1 MMNFKSTLWAL
12 AFACAAVSCSD
23 ELADGPNNNNE
34 SEEQGEGVYVTV
46 NVTSAFNPVTKANDE
61 GKGEDGNGDL
71 EDSDKESAV
80 NDVNIFLIP
89 CGDGYSAKMT
99 SNDLTIVNGEESTAI
114 ASGFTKDLQPAT
126 GAIEHHDAVATVK
139 LSVPELDAWYH
150 VVTVAN
156 AGKELGF
163 ETLGALRDYLQTS
176 VWSGENK
183 FGEAHSFIMTTHQMW
198 QAGMGGSDLFVTAE
212 NSDPNHPAETTAY
225 VERLAARIDM
235 QLKADLVQEE
245 GASLTGNSNTTDKVK
260 ITGYQVINQLIGGT
274 YLLKRVTA
282 NTAAVDGNISD
293 ITGPHP
299 CPYLS
304 DEVWVSGVN
313 SSFNYVLD
321 PWTKKKTFTA
331 SDDNASF
338 PISIPNGDSYYVLE
352 NSNYVEKAEN
362 AVPID
367 LNGEGGLYKN
377 HFHEGMNTAEFM
389 NFNKV
394 VDDEENNLVS
404 TTESEFTPILYTQE
418 NTMTANQQ
426 KNGFSTGVIFEAEY
440 APEHVSQYEETNGSV
455 SSEVDYKK
463 GSSFLVADYG
473 RTGTTETGSGA
484 SSTITPSRKLS
495 ADMRT
500 IAALGL
506 KAGSDETIVK
516 AMFTDDT
523 PDWSTK
529 TQENVQKV
537 VSDMSGGPLVVAF
550 KEYLQG
556 KLDGIKDEDG
566 SRFDDVKTSLTWD
579 KFVEASHTSTNGI
592 AYVPSMD
599 ELANGVTTGTKKTA
613 IKVREE
619 LAKDYNIA
627 YYAAGEFGGKSYY
640 KYWIKHDP
648 LADNSTMGVMEF
660 AIVRNNVYQLQVN
673 GIKDLGDPLPFTP
686 GKDDPNNPDKET
698 EIYILINLYVKNWV
712 VRSNGGI
719 IL

>member
-1 MMNFKSTLWAL
+1 MNFKSTLWAL
-12 AFACAAVSCSD
+12 AFACVAVSCSD
-23 ELADGPNNNNE
+23 DVDDGLNNG

-156 AGKELGF
+156 AGKDLGF
-163 ETLGALRDYLQTS
+163 ETLGALRDYLQTK

-183 FGEAHSFIMTTHQMW
+183 YGEANSFIMTTHQMW
-198 QAGMGGSDLFVTAE
+198 QAGVGGSDLFVTAE

-260 ITGYQVINQLIGGT
+260 ITGYQVINQLVGGT

-282 NTAAVDGNISD
+282 NTAAVDGNING
-293 ITGPHP
+293 ITNSHP
-299 CPYLS
+299 YPYLS

-313 SSFNYVLD
+313 PCFNYVLD

-338 PISIPNGDSYYVLE
+338 PTSISNGDSYYVLE
-352 NSNYVEKAEN
+352 NSNYVEKAVN
-362 AVPID
+362 TVPIN

-440 APEHVSQYEETNGSV
+440 APGKVSQYDETNGNVETPSYDDLDSKAFV
-455 SSEVDYKK
+455 
-463 GSSFLVADYG
+463 VADFA
-473 RTGTTETGSGA
+473 RTGTSSTEGG
-484 SSTITPSRKLS
+484 STITPSRVLS
-495 ADMRT
+495 ADLRT

-506 KAGSDETIVK
+506 KEGSNENIVK
-516 AMFTDDT
+516 AMFNESGDWTSITSKDD
-523 PDWSTK
+523 
-529 TQENVQKV
+529 VQKV

-550 KEYLQG
+550 KKYLQG

-566 SRFDDVKTSLTWD
+566 SRFDDVKISLTWN
-579 KFVEASHTSTNGI
+579 KFVEASHTSDDI

-599 ELANGVTTGTKKTA
+599 ELANGVTTGTKKTG
-613 IKVREE
+613 IEVREE
-619 LAKDYNIA
+619 LAKNYNIA
-627 YYAAGEFGGKSYY
+627 YYAGGKFGGKSYY

-648 LADNSTMGVMEF
+648 LADNGKMGVMEF

-712 VRSNGGI
+712 VRSNSGI

>member
-1 MMNFKSTLWAL
+1 MNFKSTLWAL

-23 ELADGPNNNNE
+23 DVDDGLNNG

-198 QAGMGGSDLFVTAE
+198 QAGVGGSDLFVTAE

-235 QLKADLVQEE
+235 QFKSDLVSETGMSPTGLSGDEE
-245 GASLTGNSNTTDKVK
+245 SKLADKVK
-260 ITGYQVINQLIGGT
+260 ITGYQVVNQLVGGT

-293 ITGPHP
+293 ITDPHP
-299 CPYLS
+299 YPYLS

-321 PWTKKKTFTA
+321 PWTKSKTFTPGGDA
-331 SDDNASF
+331 TFPTWFNNSDPYYAYEGSSYVKKESF
-338 PISIPNGDSYYVLE
+338 SINLKD
-352 NSNYVEKAEN
+352 
-362 AVPID
+362 
-367 LNGEGGLYKN
+367 GLYKN
-377 HFHEGMNTAEFM
+377 HFQEDMNTDDFM
-389 NFNKV
+389 KFNAIS
-394 VDDEENNLVS
+394 DIS
-404 TTESEFTPILYTQE
+404 TVESSFTPILYTQE
-418 NTMTANQQ
+418 NTTTANQQ

-440 APEHVSQYEETNGSV
+440 APEKVSQYDEKGSV
-455 SSEVDYKK
+455 ETPDYGSLSSKAFV
-463 GSSFLVADYG
+463 VADF
-473 RTGTTETGSGA
+473 TTVGSN
-484 SSTITPSRKLS
+484 TIEPSRKLS
-495 ADMRT
+495 ADLRT

-506 KAGSDETIVK
+506 KSESSESVVK
-516 AMFTDDT
+516 AMFNETSEWNDIDQ
-523 PDWSTK
+523 SA
-529 TQENVQKV
+529 VQTV

-550 KEYLQG
+550 KNYLQG
-556 KLDGIKDEDG
+556 KLDGIQDEEG
-566 SRFDDVKTSLTWD
+566 SRFDDVKISLTWN
-579 KFVEASHTSTNGI
+579 KFVEASHTSDDI

-599 ELANGVTTGTKKTA
+599 ELANGIMAGTQKTA
-613 IKVREE
+613 IEVREA

-648 LADNSTMGVMEF
+648 LADNGKMGVMEF

>member
-1 MMNFKSTLWAL
+1 MSKMNFKSTLWAL

-23 ELADGPNNNNE
+23 DLENGPNNNNE

-89 CGDGYSAKMT
+89 CGADYTEMT
-99 SNDLTIVNGEESTAI
+99 SNNLSIVNGDGTKEI
-114 ASGFTKDLQPAT
+114 ASGFSKDLQPAT
-126 GAIEHHDAVATVK
+126 GAIKHHDAVATVK

-156 AGKELGF
+156 AGKDLGF
-163 ETLGALRDYLQTS
+163 ETLGALRDYLQKE
-176 VWSGENK
+176 VWSGNNK
-183 FGEAHSFIMTTHQMW
+183 FGEAKNFIMTTHQMW
-198 QAGMGGSDLFVTAE
+198 QREAGGSDLYVTAA
-212 NSDPNHPAETTAY
+212 NSDPNNPAETTAY

-235 QLKADLVQEE
+235 QLNAKLVQKD
-245 GASLTGNSNTTDKVK
+245 GMSLTGNSNTTDKVK
-260 ITGYQVINQLIGGT
+260 ITGYQVVNQLVGGT

-293 ITGPHP
+293 ITATHQY
-299 CPYLS
+299 PYLS

-313 SSFNYVLD
+313 SNFNYVLD

-331 SDDNASF
+331 SDDNTSF
-338 PISIPNGDSYYVLE
+338 PPSISNGDPYYAYEGSSYVKKENISINLKD
-352 NSNYVEKAEN
+352 
-362 AVPID
+362 
-367 LNGEGGLYKN
+367 GLYKN
-377 HFHEGMNTAEFM
+377 HFQEDMNTDDFM
-389 NFNKV
+389 KFNAIS
-394 VDDEENNLVS
+394 DIS
-404 TTESEFTPILYTQE
+404 TVESSFTPILYTQE

-440 APEHVSQYEETNGSV
+440 APAKVSQYNDTKGEVETPNYGDL
-455 SSEVDYKK
+455 SSTAFV
-463 GSSFLVADYG
+463 VADFA
-473 RTGTTETGSGA
+473 RTGT
-484 SSTITPSRKLS
+484 SSTEGGSTIKPSRVLS
-495 ADMRT
+495 ADLRT

-506 KAGSDETIVK
+506 KEESNENIVK
-516 AMFTDDT
+516 AMFNESDDWT
-523 PDWSTK
+523 SITSKDD
-529 TQENVQKV
+529 VQKV
-537 VSDMSGGPLVVAF
+537 VLDMSGGPLVVAF
-550 KEYLQG
+550 KKYLQG
-556 KLDGIKDEDG
+556 KLDGIKDKDG

-599 ELANGVTTGTKKTA
+599 ELKNGVTTGTKKTA

-619 LAKDYNIA
+619 LAKNYNIA
-627 YYAAGEFGGKSYY
+627 YYAGGDFGGKSYY

-660 AIVRNNVYQLQVN
+660 AIVRNNVYQLQVS

-686 GKDDPNNPDKET
+686 GKDDPNNPDKNT
-698 EIYILINLYVKNWV
+698 EIYIVIQLYVKDWV
-712 VRSNGGI
+712 KRSNSGI

>member
-1 MMNFKSTLWAL
+1 MNLKSTLWAL

-23 ELADGPNNNNE
+23 DVDDGLDNG
-34 SEEQGEGVYVTV
+34 SEVQGEGVYVTV
-46 NVTSAFNPVTKANDE
+46 NVTSAFNPVTKANDD

-114 ASGFTKDLQPAT
+114 ASGYTKDLQPAT

-139 LSVPELDAWYH
+139 LSVPELEAWYH

-156 AGKELGF
+156 AGEDLGF
-163 ETLGALRDYLQTS
+163 ETLGALRDYLQKA
-176 VWSGENK
+176 VWSGDNE
-183 FGEAHSFIMTTHQMW
+183 FGKANNFIMTTHQMW
-198 QAGMGGSDLFVTAE
+198 QSGVGGSDLFVTAA

-235 QLKADLVQEE
+235 QLKADLVQAD
-245 GASLTGNSNTTDKVK
+245 GMSLTDNSNTTDKVK
-260 ITGYQVINQLIGGT
+260 ITGYQVINQLVGGT

-282 NTAAVDGNISD
+282 NTAVVNGNISE
-293 ITGPHP
+293 ITEPHP
-299 CPYLS
+299 YPYLS

-313 SSFNYVLD
+313 PSFNYVLD
-321 PWTKKKTFTA
+321 PWTKNKTFTA

-338 PISIPNGDSYYVLE
+338 PISISNGDPYYVLE
-352 NSNYVEKAEN
+352 NSNYVEKAVN
-362 AVPID
+362 TVTIN
-367 LNGEGGLYKN
+367 LNDVEGVEGLYKN
-377 HFHEGMNTAEFM
+377 HFHSGMNTSDFM
-389 NFNKV
+389 AFNKV
-394 VDDEENNLVS
+394 VNGEGENLVS

-440 APEHVSQYEETNGSV
+440 APEKVSQYNETVGNVGEPDYESL
-455 SSEVDYKK
+455 SSKAFV
-463 GSSFLVADYG
+463 VADFA
-473 RTGTTETGSGA
+473 RTGTSSTEGG
-484 SSTITPSRKLS
+484 STITPSRVLS
-495 ADMRT
+495 ADLRT

-506 KAGSDETIVK
+506 KKGSDVTIVK
-516 AMFTDDT
+516 AIFSNGSWDE
-523 PDWSTK
+523 K
-529 TQENVQKV
+529 TQSNVQEV

-550 KEYLQG
+550 KKYLQG
-556 KLDGIKDEDG
+556 KLNDESG
-566 SRFDDVKTSLTWD
+566 FDVVKTSLTWNA
-579 KFVEASHTSTNGI
+579 FVEASHKPENGI
-592 AYVPSMD
+592 AYVPSMN
-599 ELANGVTTGTKKTA
+599 ELENGVTTGTTKTG
-613 IKVREE
+613 IEVREE
-619 LAKDYNIA
+619 LAKNYNIA
-627 YYAAGEFGGKSYY
+627 YYAAGDFGGKSYY

-686 GKDDPNNPDKET
+686 GKDDPNNPDKNT
-698 EIYILINLYVKNWV
+698 EIYIVIKLYVRNWV
-712 VRSNGGI
+712 VRSNSGI

>member
-1 MMNFKSTLWAL
+1 MNFKSTLWAL

-23 ELADGPNNNNE
+23 DLENGPNNNEGN
-34 SEEQGEGVYVTV
+34 EEQGEGVYVTV
-46 NVTSAFNPVTKANDE
+46 NVSSAFNPVTKANDQ
-61 GKGEDGNGDL
+61 GMGEDGAHDL
-71 EDSDKESAV
+71 EDSELESQV

-89 CGDGYSAKMT
+89 CGADYTEMD
-99 SNDLTIVNGEESTAI
+99 SNNLSIVNGAEDTEV
-114 ASGFTKDLQPAT
+114 ASGYTKDLQPAT
-126 GAIEHHDAVATVK
+126 GTIGHHDAVATVK
-139 LSVPELDAWYH
+139 LSVPELEAWYH

-156 AGKELGF
+156 AGKDLGF
-163 ETLGALRDYLQTS
+163 ETLGALRDYLQKE
-176 VWSGENK
+176 VWSGDNEYGKAKN
-183 FGEAHSFIMTTHQMW
+183 FIMTTHQMW
-198 QAGMGGSDLFVTAE
+198 QTDAGGSDLYVTAA
-212 NSDPNHPAETTAY
+212 NSDPNNPAETTAY

-282 NTAAVDGNISD
+282 NTAAVDGNINE
-293 ITGPHP
+293 ITNSHP
-299 CPYLS
+299 YPYLS

-338 PISIPNGDSYYVLE
+338 PTFINNGDSYYVLE
-352 NSNYVEKAEN
+352 NSNYVEKAVN
-362 AVPID
+362 TVSIN

-377 HFHEGMNTAEFM
+377 HFHKGMNTAEFM

-404 TTESEFTPILYTQE
+404 TAESVFTPILYTQE

-440 APEHVSQYEETNGSV
+440 APEKVSQYNDTKGEVETPNYGDLDSKAFV
-455 SSEVDYKK
+455 
-463 GSSFLVADYG
+463 VADFA
-473 RTGTTETGSGA
+473 RTGTT
-484 SSTITPSRKLS
+484 STEDGTIKPSRVLS
-495 ADMRT
+495 ADLRT

-506 KAGSDETIVK
+506 KDGSNSDIVK
-516 AMFTDDT
+516 AMFNETS
-523 PDWSTK
+523 DWSDIEQT
-529 TQENVQKV
+529 TVQKV

-556 KLDGIKDEDG
+556 KLEGIKDEDG
-566 SRFDDVKTSLTWD
+566 SRFDDVKTLLTWD

-599 ELANGVTTGTKKTA
+599 ELAKGVTTGTTKTG
-613 IKVREE
+613 IEVREE
-619 LAKDYNIA
+619 LAKNYNIA
-627 YYAAGEFGGKSYY
+627 YYAGGKFGGKSYY

-660 AIVRNNVYQLQVN
+660 AIVRNNVYQLQVS

-686 GKDDPNNPDKET
+686 GKDDPNNPDKNT
-698 EIYILINLYVKNWV
+698 EIYIVIKLYVRNWV
-712 VRSNGGI
+712 VRSNSDI

>member
-1 MMNFKSTLWAL
+1 MSKMNFKSTLWAL

-89 CGDGYSAKMT
+89 CGADYTEMT
-99 SNDLTIVNGEESTAI
+99 SNDLTIVNGAENTEI
-114 ASGFTKDLQPAT
+114 ASGFSKDLQPAT
-126 GAIEHHDAVATVK
+126 GAIKHHDAVATVK
-139 LSVPELDAWYH
+139 LSVPELEAWYH

-156 AGKELGF
+156 AGKDLGF
-163 ETLGALRDYLQTS
+163 ETLGALRDYLQKA
-176 VWSGENK
+176 VWSGDNE
-183 FGEAHSFIMTTHQMW
+183 FGKANNFIMTTHQMW
-198 QAGMGGSDLFVTAE
+198 QSGVGGSDLYVTAD
-212 NSDPNHPAETTAY
+212 NSDPNNPAETTAY

-235 QLKADLVQEE
+235 QLNAKLVQAD
-245 GASLTGNSNTTDKVK
+245 GMSLTGNSNSNDKVK

-293 ITGPHP
+293 ITVHHQY
-299 CPYLS
+299 PYLS

-321 PWTKKKTFTA
+321 PWTKSKTFTPRGDA
-331 SDDNASF
+331 TFPMRFKNSDPYYAYEGSSYVKKEN
-338 PISIPNGDSYYVLE
+338 ISINLKD
-352 NSNYVEKAEN
+352 
-362 AVPID
+362 
-367 LNGEGGLYKN
+367 GLYKN
-377 HFHEGMNTAEFM
+377 HFQEDMNTDDFM
-389 NFNKV
+389 KFNAIS
-394 VDDEENNLVS
+394 DIS
-404 TTESEFTPILYTQE
+404 TVESSFTPILYTQE

-440 APEHVSQYEETNGSV
+440 APAKVSQYNETEGNVETPSYDGLDSKAFV
-455 SSEVDYKK
+455 
-463 GSSFLVADYG
+463 VADFA
-473 RTGTTETGSGA
+473 RTGT
-484 SSTITPSRKLS
+484 SSKEDGTIKPSRVLS
-495 ADMRT
+495 ADLRT

-506 KAGSDETIVK
+506 KSESSESVVK
-516 AMFTDDT
+516 AMFNETSEWNDIDQ
-523 PDWSTK
+523 SA
-529 TQENVQKV
+529 VQTV
-537 VSDMSGGPLVVAF
+537 VLDMSGGPLVVAF
-550 KEYLQG
+550 KKYLQG
-556 KLDGIKDEDG
+556 KLDGIKDKDG

-599 ELANGVTTGTKKTA
+599 ELKNGVTTGTKKTA

-619 LAKDYNIA
+619 LAKNYNIA
-627 YYAAGEFGGKSYY
+627 YYAGGKFGGKSYY

-660 AIVRNNVYQLQVN
+660 AIVRNNVYQLQVS

-686 GKDDPNNPDKET
+686 GKDDPNNPDKNT
-698 EIYILINLYVKNWV
+698 EIYIVIQLYVKDWV
-712 VRSNGGI
+712 VRSNSGI